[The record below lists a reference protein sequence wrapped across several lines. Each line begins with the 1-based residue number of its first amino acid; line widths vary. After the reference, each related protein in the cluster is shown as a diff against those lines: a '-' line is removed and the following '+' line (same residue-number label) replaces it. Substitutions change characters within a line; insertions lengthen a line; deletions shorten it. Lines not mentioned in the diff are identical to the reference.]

1 MSEGKPPAGAAPAA
15 PRAVPTALRPLQW
28 MGIPQSILTWKP
40 RLPSRNWSIFWLSVT
55 SLSLLYYEDRRQ
67 CKKILEEYKERV
79 RGLAEEPMSPKDLPR
94 KVTVYT
100 AKYPGDDDYEVGAL
114 YFRRYVK
121 PILVAAAVDYE
132 IISGTRYGG
141 LARDLRDRIH
151 ERRRNLAGVL
161 PWPSPIGPNAPIM
174 PFLPTPA
181 QQLQRELDGAVVIV
195 GRPALKEWAWAMK
208 EGWDTEIPVKPVDHD
223 EALATRL
230 SDDNTFEEDEP
241 PASAQPVHVGTD
253 DEEPMP
259 LPTKGFMLPS
269 QVGFQSMNRNAASP
283 FASRGTAPAA
293 PDTSADAAEAEQPK
307 LAPPSSVPAQPP
319 MCFVDFTNLV
329 GWRNIPRRIVHFFNH
344 RDDVRRGAELGL
356 SIVLGTK
363 NDAREF
369 DVGAPG
375 TISDRPPQGGDLDWG
390 LSEEDFYPR
399 RFEKTPSEI
408 VKDRERFYEALRDEL
423 KASREILRG
432 EREPTRTEK
441 YEMPHS
447 EIELRDERFNKERDW
462 QNLLHGYEI
471 LTPSAGVTWNESWR
485 GSLRVLRPRSP
496 DEAVP
501 RRVYEVPAEEAPVE
515 APASA

>member
-1 MSEGKPPAGAAPAA
+1 MSSPEGPAPSSQ
-15 PRAVPTALRPLQW
+15 RAVPGALRPLLW
-28 MGIPQSILTWKP
+28 MGVPRSVLTWKP
-40 RLPSRNWSIFWLSVT
+40 RLPSRNWSIFWASVATLSY
-55 SLSLLYYEDRRQ
+55 LYYEDRRQ
-67 CKKILEEYKERV
+67 CKKILEEYKDRV
-79 RGLAEEPMSPKDLPR
+79 RGLAEEPLAPNQLPR

-132 IISGTRYGG
+132 IVSGTRFGG

-161 PWPSPIGPNAPIM
+161 PWPSPIGPGAPIM

-181 QQLQRELDGAVVIV
+181 QQLQRELDGAVVLI

-208 EGWDTEIPVKPVDHD
+208 EGWNTEIPVKPVDHD
-223 EALATRL
+223 ELLATSL
-230 SDDNTFEEDEP
+230 SEDSTFEEESA
-241 PASAQPVHVGTD
+241 PAAPAEAASEES
-253 DEEPMP
+253 EEPQP

-269 QVGFQSMNRNAASP
+269 QVGFQSMQRSGSSPFGSRNAS
-283 FASRGTAPAA
+283 SVAPAA
-293 PDTSADAAEAEQPK
+293 ASEPSEAEQAK
-307 LAPPSSVPAQPP
+307 LAPPANVPAQPP

-329 GWRNIPRRIVHFFNH
+329 GWRNIPRRIAHFFNH
-344 RDDVRRGAELGL
+344 RDDVRRGAEAGL

-375 TISDRPPQGGDLDWG
+375 TIADLPPQGDDLDWG
-390 LSEEDFYPR
+390 LAEEDFYPP
-399 RFEKTPSEI
+399 RFEKTPDQI
-408 VKDRERFYEALRDEL
+408 AKDREQFYESLRTEL
-423 KASREILRG
+423 KASRELARG
-432 EREPTRTEK
+432 EREPTKAEK
-441 YEMPHS
+441 REMPRS

-462 QNLLHGYEI
+462 RNLLHGYQV
-471 LTPSAGVTWNESWR
+471 LTPSAGVVWNESWR

-496 DEAVP
+496 DDAV
-501 RRVYEVPAEEAPVE
+501 RARVYEDEPAAEA
-515 APASA
+515 APSETASA